1 MDSDV
6 LIIGGGVLGTSL
18 SYHLSKKGISS
29 TLFEKEGSLAHHASG
44 KNAGMIRQLYRH
56 PQLTEWAKRSITSWP
71 LSLKSLVFK
80 ETGSIVLGRNM
91 PAHHKELFS
100 SGEIHTQEKCTPYV
114 YCKTDGLLDSSGY
127 VQGLKDL
134 ANSNYSHFHF
144 GAMVQEISKNSDSWK
159 LRTENGAT
167 FEGKWLVNAA
177 GAWVNQIM
185 NPALSRHRISV
196 EAFARFLFLS
206 KGWQEKPPAPHAYG
220 FYWDE
225 KNEWYMRD
233 WSEDCSLISACDTIP
248 ADPETYTP
256 DSNIEH
262 SISSRILKAIPDLAS
277 NLTLGRGWHCFRT
290 YTDDML
296 PVWGEDELLPGL
308 FWLAGFG
315 GFGMSTS
322 FGATEDAASYIAGEK
337 VSCCHD
343 FNPSRVKKYEPITRD
358 ALISNV

>member
-1 MDSDV
+1 MDTDV

-29 TLFEKEGSLAHHASG
+29 ILFEKEATLAQHASG

-56 PQLTEWAKRSITSWP
+56 PQLTEWTRRSIASWP
-71 LSLKSLVFK
+71 GSLKSQVFK
-80 ETGSIVLGRNM
+80 ETGSFILGRDM
-91 PAHHKELFS
+91 PTHHKELFS
-100 SGEIHTQEKCTPYV
+100 SGEMNTREGCISYV

-134 ANSNYSHFHF
+134 VVSNYARFHF
-144 GAMVQEISKNSDSWK
+144 GTMVQEIFKDSNSWV
-159 LRTENGAT
+159 LRTEKGAT
-167 FEGKWLVNAA
+167 FKGRWLVNAA

-196 EAFARFLFLS
+196 QAFVRFLFIS
-206 KGWQEKPPAPHAYG
+206 KGWEEKPPAPHAYG

-225 KNEWYMRD
+225 ENEWYMRD
-233 WSEDCSLISACDTIP
+233 WSEGCSLISACDTIP
-248 ADPETYTP
+248 ADPDTYVP
-256 DSNIEH
+256 DPEIEH
-262 SISSRILKAIPDLAS
+262 TISSRILKAIPDLAS
-277 NLTLGRGWHCFRT
+277 SLTLGRSWHCFRT
-290 YTDDML
+290 YTGDML
-296 PVWGEDELLPGL
+296 PVWGEDEHLPGF

-337 VSCCHD
+337 VSCSHD
-343 FNPSRVKKYEPITRD
+343 FNPSRVRKNETNTQEKR
-358 ALISNV
+358 ISNA